1 MAKKSLK
8 KQIEGVER
16 LEKKG
21 LKELKKVER
30 EEAKIESE
38 LKKFEGEIEKMH
50 GEIKGG
56 VIEKFT
62 TKDIARGIVGA
73 IFGMSIMG
81 WHERVIN
88 AGLNMPAIN
97 VFVIFLLTIVAG
109 ASVLYFSQYKRIK
122 DTWIIKNLLPKR
134 FVIFYGLCLLVVFVI
149 YALFNIIE
157 PGITPT
163 IKILKLIV
171 VVSLPAMIGASTADI
186 VRF

>member
-73 IFGMSIMG
+73 IFGMSI
-81 WHERVIN
+81 
-88 AGLNMPAIN
+88 
-97 VFVIFLLTIVAG
+97 FCFL
-109 ASVLYFSQYKRIK
+109 
-122 DTWIIKNLLPKR
+122 KN
-134 FVIFYGLCLLVVFVI
+134 
-149 YALFNIIE
+149 
-157 PGITPT
+157 
-163 IKILKLIV
+163 ILI
-171 VVSLPAMIGASTADI
+171 
-186 VRF
+186 